1 MRSFG
6 CDPKIKEELKAHSFL
21 CSGNVQIVHLILP
34 NFCPATFSS
43 AADSAI
49 VLQQLNVKMIFLAKN
64 ALKKKRIGTA
74 IRPKINYVHEFS
86 TALWSTHPMV
96 SHGDALLQFNLCDRS
111 ILQQAQCSRR
121 DSGVFGFKQ
130 HKENL

>member
-1 MRSFG
+1 MGVMVSSSQIVSATAQGEEINWSLGSFG

-43 AADSAI
+43 AANSAI

-64 ALKKKRIGTA
+64 ALKKKKNR
-74 IRPKINYVHEFS
+74 HS
-86 TALWSTHPMV
+86 HP
-96 SHGDALLQFNLCDRS
+96 S
-111 ILQQAQCSRR
+111 
-121 DSGVFGFKQ
+121 
-130 HKENL
+130 